1 MILIL
6 IAVILILS
14 AMSDWADAK
23 DWEASEAAAER
34 RHREL
39 MRAARSQ
46 AKAVGLKRA
55 VRRRAIKDA
64 SGRVLAEE
72 VILEGGF
79 GEGEEE
85 DEDLELSEALAIA
98 EEEGF

>member
-39 MRAARSQ
+39 MRAARGQ

-85 DEDLELSEALAIA
+85 DLELGEALAIA